1 MSIICRNRNQYIKIK
16 VYVTPFKAFFMTK
29 KSTFLLRKNG
39 SLPILAEVGQMRV
52 FPKFWQAFVS
62 L

>member
-39 SLPILAEVGQMRV
+39 SIPILAEVGKIGV
-52 FPKFWQAFVS
+52 FPKF